1 MDATSFAA
9 FAAASQP
16 AAVVQRQRSEYAEQ
30 AVLSATPVQLVTM
43 LYDRLLLDLARAEKA
58 QVGQEW
64 AAASEQLLHAQAIIA
79 ELTSSLRVDV
89 WDGGEG
95 LLALYSYTSTA
106 LVNANV
112 HRDVALTR
120 EVTGLLEPLRQAW
133 HEAATSLGGGVAGG
147 AGAPAGAGAGAGAG
161 AAAFPS
167 AASPVP
173 AAVVPAFAASAFPS
187 AAPASPTASQPGAG
201 SPLPA
206 GVAAFG
212 AATSGYGAT
221 NASST
226 SLGGELGVA

>member
-16 AAVVQRQRSEYAEQ
+16 TAVVQRQRSEYAEQ

-64 AAASEQLLHAQAIIA
+64 AVASEQLLHAQAIIA

-95 LLALYSYTSTA
+95 LLALYGYTSTA

-112 HRDVALTR
+112 HRDVALAR

-147 AGAPAGAGAGAGAG
+147 AGTPAAAGVAAAAPA
-161 AAAFPS
+161 AAA
-167 AASPVP
+167 
-173 AAVVPAFAASAFPS
+173 PAFATSVFPS

-201 SPLPA
+201 SPLPV

>member
-16 AAVVQRQRSEYAEQ
+16 TAVVQRQRSEYAEQ

-95 LLALYSYTSTA
+95 LLALYGYTSTA

-147 AGAPAGAGAGAGAG
+147 AGTPAAAG
-161 AAAFPS
+161 AAA
-167 AASPVP
+167 AAP
-173 AAVVPAFAASAFPS
+173 AAAAPAFATSVFPS

-201 SPLPA
+201 SPLPV